1 MKAMTISEFKA
12 KALKVV
18 GDVAATQ
25 ESVIV
30 VKRGKPIAEVIPYRR
45 ATHKPVP
52 GRLAHTLLF
61 EKDIVSPLGEGMWEA
76 GR

>member
-1 MKAMTISEFKA
+1 MKAMSISEFKA

-18 GDVAATQ
+18 GDVAASK
-25 ESVIV
+25 EPVIV

-61 EKDIVSPLGEGMWEA
+61 EKDIVSPLGDEMWEA
-76 GR
+76 SR